1 MEPSPSIYESKE
13 YKRSRSAYLWECA
26 FEYFTAILVTD
37 AFLAKLLSHM
47 GLSDALIGIISTFV
61 TLACVFQLFAMLA
74 VQRIVNTKRY
84 VVFFHML
91 GRILFSALFLT
102 PLLPISAEYKGVLV
116 AGCVLIAYFGHHMA
130 YSVLFR
136 WGNSFVDPH
145 HRAAF
150 SAKKEIVSL
159 TIGTVITLS
168 MGYMLDIFEAN
179 NDLQTGFIFCAVAIF
194 IFSFCD
200 FICLMTIKNDKKPK
214 QERQIVPMKEVLR
227 NTLGVKGFRYMFI
240 VSTVYNAA
248 VYITVGFLGTYRIN
262 PDELAFSVGT
272 VQIINIL
279 GLVARLLLTRPFGKF
294 ADRTSFAKG
303 VKFGMVLSA
312 IGFASVIFT
321 VPETRYLIILYT
333 ILYNASLAG
342 TGQNFLNSTYS
353 YVDSKYF
360 VQATAIKSVVGGLCG
375 FLISL
380 VSGAVLEAI
389 QANGN
394 MIFGIPVYGQQVL
407 AISSTLGIVACIL
420 MLHFV
425 VEKQKVLVQ

>member
-1 MEPSPSIYESKE
+1 
-13 YKRSRSAYLWECA
+13 
-26 FEYFTAILVTD
+26 
-37 AFLAKLLSHM
+37 M

-407 AISSTLGIVACIL
+407 AIFSTLGIVACIL